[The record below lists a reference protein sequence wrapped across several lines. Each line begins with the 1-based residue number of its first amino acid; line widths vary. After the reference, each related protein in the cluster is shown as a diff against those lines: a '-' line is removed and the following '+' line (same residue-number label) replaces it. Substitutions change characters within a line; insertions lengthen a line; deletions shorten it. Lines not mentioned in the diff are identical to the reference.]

1 MLREEETSEEEEEKN
16 NNGMTKQKENF
27 WMWDV
32 KLRVPCVI
40 NLATLPNLE
49 NIKEGTLRKPYLQ
62 RANNV
67 AGSVWLIII
76 GQIKKR

>member
-16 NNGMTKQKENF
+16 NNGTTKQKENF
-27 WMWDV
+27 WMLDIE
-32 KLRVPCVI
+32 LRVPCI
-40 NLATLPNLE
+40 FDLATLPNLE

-67 AGSVWLIII
+67 TGRV
-76 GQIKKR
+76 